1 MPTLMTVVVA
11 MTMTRLFINGLLTS
25 SLLINS
31 LPINILLI
39 SSLPINSHSVVDSA
53 YYFIH

>member
-1 MPTLMTVVVA
+1 